1 MKGER
6 LHMNKI
12 KIGWAEADITPEN
25 KVELYGQYYRRVS
38 KGIHSRLG
46 GSVLALESDSG
57 EQAIMISVDLANF
70 PREFLNELRDK
81 LRDKL
86 PDIDASKIIMNA
98 IHTHS
103 APAVAFVRDWW
114 TPDTETMSSK
124 DYRVFVIQ
132 RLTDAAIKAWNSKSY
147 GGFANSFDFA
157 AVGHCRRAVYTNGIA
172 EMYGDTS
179 RDDFIGMEGNED
191 STVEILFTFSED
203 EKPTGA
209 VVNVACPSQVM
220 EATYLISSDFMGEVR
235 RLLKGKFGSD
245 FCTLCQISSAGDQ
258 SPRDLAR
265 TRDDEFWCERGVKV
279 IGKRIYEAVISA
291 YEKQKNKGQFETKF
305 VHNVKEITLPK
316 RKASYQEYIE
326 ALENIEKL
334 EEILPTEA
342 AFKAFSA
349 EVKKNEKIHGRQ
361 GPYDSKLHHFVLIRN
376 NEAVV
381 KRYKE
386 QKDEPN
392 FFMELHTIRLGGVVF
407 VTNPFELFL
416 DFGLQMKARSKAE
429 QTFVVQLSCGSV
441 RYLPT
446 ERAEAYGG
454 FGGLI
459 INGVVGSDGGKK
471 LVDETVA
478 EINRIF

>member
-1 MKGER
+1 
-6 LHMNKI
+6 MNKI
-12 KIGWAEADITPEN
+12 KVGWAEADITPKN
-25 KVELYGQYYRRVS
+25 KVELYGQYYQRVS

-46 GSVLALESDSG
+46 GSVLALESNNG
-57 EQAIMISVDLANF
+57 EQVVMISVDLTNF

-81 LRDKL
+81 LKDKL
-86 PDIDASKIIMNA
+86 PGLDVSKIIMNA

-103 APAVAFVRDWW
+103 APGVAYPGKNWW
-114 TPDTETMSSK
+114 VPDTEAMSFK
-124 DYRVFVIQ
+124 DYRAFVIE
-132 RLTDAAIKAWNSKSY
+132 RLTNAVIKAWNTKSY
-147 GGFANSFDFA
+147 SRFANSSDFS
-157 AVGHCRRAVYTNGIA
+157 AVGHCRRAVYANGIS

-179 RDDFIGMEGNED
+179 REDFIGMEGNED

-203 EKPTGA
+203 KKPTGV

-220 EATYLISSDFMGEVR
+220 EATYVISSDFMGEVR
-235 RLLKGKFGSD
+235 RLLKEKFGRN

-258 SPRDLAR
+258 SPRDLVR

-279 IGKRIYEAVISA
+279 IGKRIYEAVIRA
-291 YEKQKNKGQFETKF
+291 YEKQKNKVQFETELI
-305 VHNVKEITLPK
+305 HNVKEITLPK

-326 ALENIEKL
+326 ALENIKRLEK
-334 EEILPTEA
+334 ILPTEA

-349 EVKKNEKIHGRQ
+349 EVKKNERIPGRQ

-386 QKDEPN
+386 QKEEPN
-392 FFMELHTIRLGGVVF
+392 FFMELHTIRLGDIVF

-429 QTFVVQLSCGSV
+429 QTFIIQLSCGSAG
-441 RYLPT
+441 YLPSK
-446 ERAEAYGG
+446 RAEAYGG
-454 FGGLI
+454 YGGLI
-459 INGVVGSDGGKK
+459 INGIVGSDGGKK
-471 LVDETVA
+471 LVDETVS

>member
-1 MKGER
+1 
-6 LHMNKI
+6 MNRI
-12 KIGWAEADITPEN
+12 KIGWAEADITPESR
-25 KVELYGQYYRRVS
+25 VEICGQYYQRFS
-38 KGIHSRLG
+38 KGIHLSLG
-46 GSVLALESDSG
+46 GSVLVLESDNC
-57 EQAIMISVDLANF
+57 EQAVMISVDLAIF
-70 PREFLNELRDK
+70 SREFLNELRDNLK
-81 LRDKL
+81 DKL
-86 PDIDASKIIMNA
+86 PDIDVSKIIMNA
-98 IHTHS
+98 THTHS
-103 APAVAFVRDWW
+103 APGVEKIIALTGRNGWS
-114 TPDTETMSSK
+114 PDTEAMPFK
-124 DYRVFVIQ
+124 DYRAFVIK
-132 RLTDAAIKAWNSKSY
+132 RLTNAVIKAWNSKSY

-157 AVGHCRRAVYTNGIA
+157 VVGHCRRAGYTNGIS

-191 STVEILFTFSED
+191 STVEILFTFGED

-235 RLLKGKFGSD
+235 RLLKEKFGPD

-279 IGKRIYEAVISA
+279 IGKRIYEAVVSA

-326 ALENIEKL
+326 ALKNIEKL
-334 EEILPTEA
+334 EKILPTEA

-349 EVKKNEKIHGRQ
+349 EVNKNEKIYGRP
-361 GPYDSKLHHFVLIRN
+361 GPNDSKLHHFVLIKN

-386 QKDEPN
+386 QKDEPD
-392 FFMELHTIRLGGVVF
+392 FFMELHTIRLGNIVF

-429 QTFVVQLSCGSV
+429 QTFVIQLCCDYG

-454 FGGLI
+454 HGGVI
-459 INGVVGSDGGKK
+459 FNGIVDSDGGKK

>member
-1 MKGER
+1 
-6 LHMNKI
+6 MNKI

-25 KVELYGQYYRRVS
+25 KVEIYGQYYQRVS

-46 GSVLALESDSG
+46 GSVLVLESDNG
-57 EQAIMISVDLANF
+57 EQAVMISLDVANF
-70 PREFLNELRDK
+70 PHEFVDELRDSLK
-81 LRDKL
+81 DKMT
-86 PDIDASKIIMNA
+86 DIDVSKIIINA

-103 APAVAFVRDWW
+103 APAIEQIRDWW
-114 TPDTETMSSK
+114 LPDPEAMP
-124 DYRVFVIQ
+124 DEHYRAFVIK
-132 RLTDAAIKAWNSKSY
+132 RLTKAVIKAWNVKSY

-157 AVGHCRRAVYTNGIA
+157 AVGHCRRAVYTNGIS

-203 EKPTGA
+203 KKPTGA
-209 VVNVACPSQVM
+209 IVNVACPSQVM

-235 RLLKGKFGSD
+235 RLLKEKFGQD

-258 SPRDLAR
+258 SPRDLSR

-279 IGKRIYEAVISA
+279 IGKRIYEAVIRT
-291 YEKQKNKGQFETKF
+291 YEKQKNKAQLETKF
-305 VHNVKEITLPK
+305 IHNVKEVTLPK

-326 ALENIEKL
+326 ALENIKRLEK
-334 EEILPTEA
+334 ILPTEA

-349 EVKKNEKIHGRQ
+349 EVKKNEKIPKRP

-386 QKDEPN
+386 QKDEPD
-392 FFMELHTIRLGGVVF
+392 FFMELHTIRLGNIVF

-416 DFGLQMKARSKAE
+416 DFGLQMKARSRAE
-429 QTFVVQLSCGSV
+429 QTFVIQLSCDSG

-454 FGGLI
+454 YGGLI
-459 INGVVGSDGGKK
+459 VNGIVCSDGGKK

-478 EINRIF
+478 EINRVF